1 MCSLQKVNRN
11 RDGGGGGGGA
21 VSEMEKHPEH
31 LWRRCQETA
40 FDGGDGPGAIVLS
53 APPGRAGGGRK

>member
-1 MCSLQKVNRN
+1 MEEEEEEEQYQRWRN
-11 RDGGGGGGGA
+11 IQNICGGD
-21 VSEMEKHPEH
+21 S
-31 LWRRCQETA
+31 QETA